1 MYVIP
6 FSMGPVGSSLSK
18 IGIELTDSPYVA
30 ASMRI
35 MTRIGTPVLE
45 ALGDQNFVRCLH
57 SVGRPLPISGKP
69 IVNNWPCNP
78 ERTIIVQCPE
88 TNEIISFGSGY
99 GGNSLL
105 GYVCKGGKWSSVD
118 IFIHNEFTFRLY
130 LAAKNALLSALVLW
144 SPGKRVSSALFNCLF
159 LIYLMKSTR
168 HVEDQCCTLS
178 LHAYKLATFPSRLT
192 IFQIKFILF
201 FILFSNLGWLAEHML
216 VSFYGDLYFF
226 FF

>member
-6 FSMGPVGSSLSK
+6 FSMGPVGSPLSK

-45 ALGDQNFVRCLH
+45 ALGDEQFVRCLH
-57 SVGRPLPISGKP
+57 SVGRPLPITGKP

-105 GYVCKGGKWSSVD
+105 GYVS
-118 IFIHNEFTFRLY
+118 
-130 LAAKNALLSALVLW
+130 
-144 SPGKRVSSALFNCLF
+144 
-159 LIYLMKSTR
+159 
-168 HVEDQCCTLS
+168 
-178 LHAYKLATFPSRLT
+178 
-192 IFQIKFILF
+192 
-201 FILFSNLGWLAEHML
+201 
-216 VSFYGDLYFF
+216 
-226 FF
+226 